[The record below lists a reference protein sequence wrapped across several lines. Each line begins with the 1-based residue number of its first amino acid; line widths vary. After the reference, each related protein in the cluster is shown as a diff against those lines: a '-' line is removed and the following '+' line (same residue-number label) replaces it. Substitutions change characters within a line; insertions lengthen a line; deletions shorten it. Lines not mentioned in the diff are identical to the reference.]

1 MLSNLSKRLLKRKH
15 EHIGAAVSRRNV
27 ASAHKLTRRI
37 MYIQFTDPAAYPPL
51 EHSSRLLANRGWEIL
66 VLGISTRGEPSLR
79 LPAHPCIRVKKI
91 KLFQGGWGQKAQ
103 YILFFFVTLYWTWR
117 WKPHWLYASDPLV
130 CPAIWWIRKFLSVKV
145 VYHEHDSPDLDI
157 AHTRFMKKVLNYR
170 KKVANYSELCVLPQH
185 TRLLQ
190 FIETTQRSRP
200 TVCVWN
206 CPRLDEIQNVN
217 SSANRGLIIYYHG
230 NVSSDLLPGNLIVAA
245 SRFKGAIRVQ
255 AAGYEAAG
263 SPGYLQSLT
272 TLATNHGMIK
282 ELEYLGAMSRKEL
295 FRCASKAHV
304 GLSLMP
310 KHSNNYNLGHM
321 VGASNKVFDYMA
333 CGLAVL
339 VSDLPEWVSAFV
351 EPGYGRACDP
361 DDPDSIETELRWFL
375 DHPEERREMGR
386 KCQDRIR
393 EAWNY
398 ETMFAGVLS
407 ELEKH

>member
-1 MLSNLSKRLLKRKH
+1 MARGVEIAIDSQRTM
-15 EHIGAAVSRRNV
+15 I
-27 ASAHKLTRRI
+27 RRI
-37 MYIQFTDPAAYPPL
+37 LYIQFTDPAVYPPI
-51 EHSSRLLANRGWEIL
+51 EHSSILLAKRGWEVLLLGATRTGEHIFQLPDLDRLHVKTVRL
-66 VLGISTRGEPSLR
+66 VGAGWRR
-79 LPAHPCIRVKKI
+79 
-91 KLFQGGWGQKAQ
+91 KLQ
-103 YILFFFVTLYWTWR
+103 YVFFCCWTIYWTWR
-117 WKPHWLYASDPLV
+117 WKPQWLYASDPLV
-130 CPAIWWIRKFLSVKV
+130 CPAVWWIRKFLKVKV
-145 VYHEHDSPDLDI
+145 VYHEHDSPAPDI
-157 AHTRFMKKVLNYR
+157 AHTWFMKRVLDYR

-185 TRLLQ
+185 KRLLQ
-190 FIETTQRSRP
+190 FIDTTQRSGP

-282 ELEYLGAMSRKEL
+282 ELEYLGAMPRKEL

-333 CGLAVL
+333 CGLPVL

-351 EPGYGRACDP
+351 EPGYGRACNP